1 MIYYR
6 EQNPNLS
13 DFDYM
18 GYTKEEIEEM
28 SPLVTCIEVQKK
40 IAKKQNE
47 LLGKIDLVALKS
59 KLGSGSS
66 SSGSSAETEGGE
78 TVKEAEPE
86 VNIYTFMHKYY
97 YEYFISRDIINAI
110 LGFRKRLVRQ

>member
-1 MIYYR
+1 
-6 EQNPNLS
+6 
-13 DFDYM
+13 M

-40 IAKKQNE
+40 IAHKQNE

-66 SSGSSAETEGGE
+66 ASSSSGEADGGE
-78 TVKEAEPE
+78 TAKEPEPE
-86 VNIYTFMHKYY
+86 VNVYTFVPAYVYKYV
-97 YEYFISRDIINAI
+97 ISKHIINAMRDFI
-110 LGFRKRLVRQ
+110 ETLIMPTGLY